1 MNTAKLNLLA
11 CPAVLG
17 FILLGPHL
25 AHATEIAAK
34 PTNSIAPAPAQPREI
49 VFERPMS
56 ESAIVNSKAQQ
67 SEAAIDSYDCN
78 CSNEPLKLN
87 FDEQESK
94 AAIERYGCDCAGCVN
109 AVRQLQGKLP
119 LL

>member
-11 CPAVLG
+11 CPTVLG
-17 FILLGPHL
+17 FILLSPHI
-25 AHATEIAAK
+25 AHATG
-34 PTNSIAPAPAQPREI
+34 IAPAPAQPREI

-67 SEAAIDSYDCN
+67 SEASIDSYECN
-78 CSNEPLKLN
+78 CSNEPAMLN

-94 AAIERYGCDCAGCVN
+94 AAVERYGCDCAGCVN